1 MSKDLIKQM
10 EKNVQLNNF
19 ANAINS
25 GYLKM
30 LTNTFLIGTRW
41 EERFVVLTNVGLL
54 YFTDPHQAPLD
65 LFPVLDCEI
74 VKVPPN
80 EVKGN
85 ECTFKLIY
93 LTKNV
98 TFQCSNAAEF
108 ANWLL

>member
-19 ANAINS
+19 ANAIYS

-30 LTNTFLIGTRW
+30 LTNTFIIGTRW

-54 YFTDPHQAPLD
+54 YFVDPHQPPLD

-74 VKVPPN
+74 VKMPPN

-98 TFQCSNAAEF
+98 TF
-108 ANWLL
+108 